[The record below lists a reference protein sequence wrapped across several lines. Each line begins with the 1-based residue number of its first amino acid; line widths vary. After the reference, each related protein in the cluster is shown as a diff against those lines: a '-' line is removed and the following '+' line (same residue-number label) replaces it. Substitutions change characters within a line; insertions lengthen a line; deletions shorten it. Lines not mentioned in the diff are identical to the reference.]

1 MRGISDLQILRAFV
15 AVGRDGNVSRAAE
28 QLHLSQPAVSLQLK
42 TAANHTGLQLFQR
55 KPHGLEL
62 TPEGQALLPFA
73 ERTLSA
79 LTEFNSMAAS
89 LHSSVR
95 GIVRIGTI
103 LDPEFTRLGEL
114 LHQLVQMAPHAEI
127 ELRQE
132 MSGAVLEQVE
142 RDALDVGFYLS
153 PSSDN
158 EFEESSRIYA
168 QELTEYTYRVVA
180 PPGWRTRVMDCDW
193 ERLASLPWLS
203 TPPQSIHSRLLK
215 PIFGPNS
222 RTGLSPKRVAL
233 VDQESSMIDLVKSGV
248 GLSLMRDSIAIRE
261 SQAHGIE
268 IVPSVFLQCKL
279 MFICQRSRRNEPGV
293 AAVWRALD
301 RAWLRA
307 LP

>member
-42 TAANHTGLQLFQR
+42 TAGRHTGLQLFQR

-95 GIVRIGTI
+95 GTVRIGTI

-132 MSGAVLEQVE
+132 MSGTVLEQVE
-142 RDALDVGFYLS
+142 REALDVGFYLS
-153 PSSDN
+153 PSSDT
-158 EFEESSRIYA
+158 EFAENSRVYA

-193 ERLASLPWLS
+193 ERLAALPWLS
-203 TPPQSIHSRLLK
+203 TPPQSIHSRLLT

-222 RTGLSPKRVAL
+222 QTRLNPKRVAL
-233 VDQESSMIDLVKSGV
+233 VDQESSMIDLVKSGI

-268 IVPSVFLQCKL
+268 IVPNVLLQCKL
-279 MFICQRSRRNEPGV
+279 MFISLRSRRNEPGI

-301 RAWLRA
+301 RAWLRPLA
-307 LP
+307 